1 MNQIS
6 FTKMSGAGNDF
17 VIVDDPH
24 GINVKTL
31 GQFACHRTDGI
42 GADGLIVVG
51 RSKKANYRMRII
63 NADGS
68 EAEMCGNGAR
78 CAAAYIFKN
87 RTNRNAIT
95 LETLAGI
102 IHAKKIGKL
111 ICVGLSNP
119 KNYTKNIAVSVN
131 NRTLHLQFINTGV
144 PHAVCFVSDL
154 EKIDVNTLGRIIRY
168 HKRFAPKGTNVNFV
182 EQKTPSLVHIRT
194 YERGIEAETRA
205 CGTGSVASAII
216 TYLQSNPTISCKCG
230 AGMNVKTKSG
240 EVLKVTFDFNK
251 ATISNVQ
258 LTGSANFIAQGK
270 LFLKS

>member
-1 MNQIS
+1 MKEIL

-17 VIVDDPH
+17 IVVESPR
-24 GINVKTL
+24 GIKVKTL
-31 GQFACHRTDGI
+31 GRSACHRTDGI

-51 RSKKANYRMRII
+51 PSSKADYRMRII

-87 RTNRNAIT
+87 KTSRNAIA

-102 IHAKKIGKL
+102 IHAKKVGKL

-119 KNYTKNIAVSVN
+119 KDYTKNIAVSVN

-144 PHAVCFVSDL
+144 PHAVCFVNGL
-154 EKIDVNTLGRIIRY
+154 EKIDVNAIGRIIRY

-182 EQKTPSLVHIRT
+182 EQKSADLINIRT
-194 YERGIEAETRA
+194 YERGVESETRA

-216 TYLQSNPTISCKCG
+216 AYLQSNPDVSSKRN
-230 AGMNVKTKSG
+230 AAMNVKTKNG
-240 EVLKVTFDFNK
+240 EVLKIKFDFNK
-251 ATISNVQ
+251 TKASNVQ

-270 LFLKS
+270 FFLKS